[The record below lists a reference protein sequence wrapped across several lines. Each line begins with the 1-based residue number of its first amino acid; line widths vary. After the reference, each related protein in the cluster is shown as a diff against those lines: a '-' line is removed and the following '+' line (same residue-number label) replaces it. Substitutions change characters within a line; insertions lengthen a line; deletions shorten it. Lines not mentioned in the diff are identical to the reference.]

1 MLRKMRIVS
10 VVFNCIVLTAL
21 AAGYYFTRTLPLQM
35 MAIGF
40 VVLTALDTLANVVHL
55 HFTQPEPDHLTWE

>member
-1 MLRKMRIVS
+1 MLRKLRIVS

-35 MAIGF
+35 MAIGY
-40 VVLTALDTLANVVHL
+40 VVLTALDTISNVVHL
-55 HFTQPEPDHLTWE
+55 HFTQPDSDRLTWE